1 MRALLDTRSG
11 RDPAVVIWAAA
22 GTCWAVMAA
31 LVLAGASGFCHDGV
45 APDGTSE
52 PPGTVFAVWL
62 VMIGAMML
70 PTTVPLARM
79 FVVVTARAPRPTGTR
94 VAFLAGYL
102 ALWSGFAAAA
112 LLGDR
117 AVDALLGRAAPS
129 GLVLGAVLVV
139 AGVFQ
144 LTPWKNHCL
153 TVCRSPWMFLW
164 QYYGRGVRGAWML
177 GVRHGAFCLGC
188 CWALMLVM
196 LGTGVSSIRWM
207 LALTGAMLLEKTA
220 PKGSRLAVPL
230 GGALILAGAAVFL
243 PAVGAFPA
251 DLAGSAARPGG
262 GRGRREGR
270 PGGGG
275 GQPGDSLAGAGAGP
289 TAARGPHR
297 FPTGPPACSNQQFL
311 RHGLRRG
318 VDGDARSNELRVRVA
333 RQAGPNRLRGPS

>member
-1 MRALLDTRSG
+1 MRAFLDTRSR

-22 GTCWAVMAA
+22 GTCWVMMAA

-52 PPGTVFAVWL
+52 QPGTVFAVWL

-79 FVVVTARAPRPTGTR
+79 FVVVTARVPRPTGAR

-117 AVDALLGRAAPS
+117 GVDALLGRAAPS

-144 LTPWKNHCL
+144 LTPWKHHCL

-164 QYYGRGVRGAWML
+164 QYYGRGFRGAWML
-177 GVRHGAFCLGC
+177 GVRHGTFCLGC

-196 LGTGVSSIRWM
+196 LGTGVSSMRWM
-207 LALTGAMLLEKTA
+207 LALTGAMLVEKAA
-220 PKGSRLAVPL
+220 PKGFRLAVPL
-230 GGALILAGAAVFL
+230 GGALILAGAAVLL
-243 PAVGAFPA
+243 PAVGASA
-251 DLAGSAARPGG
+251 VDLAGSAERPGGDGAAGEVALVVAAVSLAILWPAQALARQRRAGRTGSRRDHRPARPGSFSVTGYG
-262 GRGRREGR
+262 GA
-270 PGGGG
+270 
-275 GQPGDSLAGAGAGP
+275 S
-289 TAARGPHR
+289 TATRTRTSCVSASP
-297 FPTGPPACSNQQFL
+297 
-311 RHGLRRG
+311 
-318 VDGDARSNELRVRVA
+318 DK
-333 RQAGPNRLRGPS
+333 PSRIG

>member
-1 MRALLDTRSG
+1 MRALLDTHSG

-45 APDGTSE
+45 VTDGTSE

-70 PTTVPLARM
+70 PTTVPLAQM
-79 FVVVTARAPRPTGTR
+79 FVVVTARVPRPTGVR

-102 ALWSGFAAAA
+102 ALWGGFAAAA
-112 LLGDR
+112 VLGDR
-117 AVDALLGRAAPS
+117 GVDALLGRAPS

-144 LTPWKNHCL
+144 LTPWKHHCL
-153 TVCRSPWMFLW
+153 TACRTPWMFLW
-164 QYYGRGVRGAWML
+164 RYYGRGVRGAWML

-196 LGTGVSSIRWM
+196 LSTGVSSMRWM
-207 LALTGAMLLEKTA
+207 LALTGAMLVEKAA

-230 GGALILAGAAVFL
+230 GGALILAGAAVVL
-243 PAVGAFPA
+243 PAVGASA
-251 DLAGSAARPGG
+251 IDLAGIAARPGEDG
-262 GRGRREGR
+262 AAGEVALVVAAV
-270 PGGGG
+270 
-275 GQPGDSLAGAGAGP
+275 SLAILW
-289 TAARGPHR
+289 
-297 FPTGPPACSNQQFL
+297 PAQAL
-311 RHGLRRG
+311 
-318 VDGDARSNELRVRVA
+318 ARSRRAGRAGSRRDHRLA
-333 RQAGPNRLRGPS
+333 RTSTFSVTGYGGASAATQARTSCASATPDEPGRIG

>member
-1 MRALLDTRSG
+1 MRALLDTRSR

-52 PPGTVFAVWL
+52 QPGMVFAVWL

-79 FVVVTARAPRPTGTR
+79 FVVVTARVPSPTGAR

-117 AVDALLGRAAPS
+117 GVDALLGRAAPS

-144 LTPWKNHCL
+144 LTPWKHHCL

-164 QYYGRGVRGAWML
+164 QYYGRGFRGAWML
-177 GVRHGAFCLGC
+177 GVRHGTFCLGC

-196 LGTGVSSIRWM
+196 LGTGVSSMRWM
-207 LALTGAMLLEKTA
+207 LALTGAMLVEKA
-220 PKGSRLAVPL
+220 AHKGFRLAVPL
-230 GGALILAGAAVFL
+230 GGALILAGAAVLL
-243 PAVGAFPA
+243 PAVGASA
-251 DLAGSAARPGG
+251 VDLAGSAERPGGDGAAGEVALVVAAVSLAILWPAQALARRRRAGRTGSRRDHRPARPGSFSVTGYG
-262 GRGRREGR
+262 GA
-270 PGGGG
+270 
-275 GQPGDSLAGAGAGP
+275 S
-289 TAARGPHR
+289 TATRTRTSCVSASP
-297 FPTGPPACSNQQFL
+297 
-311 RHGLRRG
+311 
-318 VDGDARSNELRVRVA
+318 DK
-333 RQAGPNRLRGPS
+333 PSRIG

>member
-1 MRALLDTRSG
+1 
-11 RDPAVVIWAAA
+11 
-22 GTCWAVMAA
+22 
-31 LVLAGASGFCHDGV
+31 
-45 APDGTSE
+45 
-52 PPGTVFAVWL
+52 VFAVWF

-79 FVVVTARAPRPTGTR
+79 FVVVTARVPRSTGVR

-117 AVDALLGRAAPS
+117 GLDALLGRAAPS
-129 GLVLGAVLVV
+129 GLVLGTVLVV

-243 PAVGAFPA
+243 PAVGASAA

-262 GRGRREGR
+262 DRAAEEVALVVAAV
-270 PGGGG
+270 
-275 GQPGDSLAGAGAGP
+275 SLAILWPVQALARPRRAGRTGSRRDHRPARTSSFSVTGCGGAS
-289 TAARGPHR
+289 TATQARTSCASASPDEPGR
-297 FPTGPPACSNQQFL
+297 IG
-311 RHGLRRG
+311 
-318 VDGDARSNELRVRVA
+318 
-333 RQAGPNRLRGPS
+333 

>member
-11 RDPAVVIWAAA
+11 RDPAVVMWAAA

-52 PPGTVFAVWL
+52 PSGTVFAVWL

-79 FVVVTARAPRPTGTR
+79 FVVVTARVPRPTGAR
-94 VAFLAGYL
+94 MAFLAGYL
-102 ALWSGFAAAA
+102 TLWSGFAAAA
-112 LLGDR
+112 FVGDR
-117 AVDALLGRAAPS
+117 GVDALTGRAAPS

-144 LTPWKNHCL
+144 LTSWKHHCL

-196 LGTGVSSIRWM
+196 LGTGVSSMRWM
-207 LALTGAMLLEKTA
+207 LALAGAMLVERTA
-220 PKGSRLAVPL
+220 RTGSRLAAPL
-230 GGALILAGAAVFL
+230 GGALILAGGAVFL
-243 PAVGAFPA
+243 PALGASPA
-251 DLAGSAARPGG
+251 DLAGSGARPGG
-262 GRGRREGR
+262 DGAA
-270 PGGGG
+270 
-275 GQPGDSLAGAGAGP
+275 GDVALVVAAVSLAILWPAQALARQRRAGRTGS
-289 TAARGPHR
+289 RRDHR
-297 FPTGPPACSNQQFL
+297 P
-311 RHGLRRG
+311 
-318 VDGDARSNELRVRVA
+318 ARSGSFSVTGCGGASTATHA
-333 RQAGPNRLRGPS
+333 RTSCASASPDEPGRIG

>member
-1 MRALLDTRSG
+1 MRALLDTRSR

-52 PPGTVFAVWL
+52 QPGMVFAVWL

-79 FVVVTARAPRPTGTR
+79 FVVVTARVPRPTGAR

-117 AVDALLGRAAPS
+117 GVDALLGRAAPS

-144 LTPWKNHCL
+144 LTPWKHHCL

-164 QYYGRGVRGAWML
+164 QYYGRGFRGAWML
-177 GVRHGAFCLGC
+177 GVRHGTFCLGC

-196 LGTGVSSIRWM
+196 LGTGVSSMRWM
-207 LALTGAMLLEKTA
+207 LALTGAMLVEKA
-220 PKGSRLAVPL
+220 AHKGFRLAVPL
-230 GGALILAGAAVFL
+230 GGALILAGAAVLL
-243 PAVGAFPA
+243 PAAGASA
-251 DLAGSAARPGG
+251 VDLAGSAERPGGDGAAGEVALVVAAVSLAILWPAQALARRRRAGRTGSRRDHRPARPGSFSVTGYG
-262 GRGRREGR
+262 GA
-270 PGGGG
+270 
-275 GQPGDSLAGAGAGP
+275 S
-289 TAARGPHR
+289 TATRTR
-297 FPTGPPACSNQQFL
+297 TSCVPASP
-311 RHGLRRG
+311 
-318 VDGDARSNELRVRVA
+318 DK
-333 RQAGPNRLRGPS
+333 PSRIG

>member
-1 MRALLDTRSG
+1 MRAPLDTRSG

-22 GTCWAVMAA
+22 GTCWAVTAA

-45 APDGTSE
+45 APDGTSG
-52 PPGTVFAVWL
+52 PPGTVFAVWF

-79 FVVVTARAPRPTGTR
+79 FVVVTARAPRSTGTR

-102 ALWSGFAAAA
+102 ALWSGFAAVA

-117 AVDALLGRAAPS
+117 AVDALLGRVAPS

-262 GRGRREGR
+262 DGAAGKVALVVAAV
-270 PGGGG
+270 
-275 GQPGDSLAGAGAGP
+275 SLAILW
-289 TAARGPHR
+289 
-297 FPTGPPACSNQQFL
+297 PAQAL
-311 RHGLRRG
+311 
-318 VDGDARSNELRVRVA
+318 A
-333 RQAGPNRLRGPS
+333 RQRRAGRTGSRRDHRPARTSSFSVTGCGGASTATQARTSCASASPDEPGRIG

>member
-1 MRALLDTRSG
+1 MRALLDTYSG

-45 APDGTSE
+45 VTDGTSE
-52 PPGTVFAVWL
+52 PPVTVFAVWL

-79 FVVVTARAPRPTGTR
+79 FVVVTARVPRPTGVR

-112 LLGDR
+112 VLGDR
-117 AVDALLGRAAPS
+117 GVDALLGPAAPS
-129 GLVLGAVLVV
+129 GLVLGVVLVA

-144 LTPWKNHCL
+144 LTPWKHHCL

-188 CWALMLVM
+188 CWVLMLVM
-196 LGTGVSSIRWM
+196 LGTGMSSMRWM
-207 LALTGAMLLEKTA
+207 LALTGAMLVEKTA
-220 PKGSRLAVPL
+220 RKGSRLAVPL

-243 PAVGAFPA
+243 PAVGA
-251 DLAGSAARPGG
+251 SAAAG
-262 GRGRREGR
+262 EVALVVAAV
-270 PGGGG
+270 
-275 GQPGDSLAGAGAGP
+275 SLAILWPAQALARPRRAG
-289 TAARGPHR
+289 R
-297 FPTGPPACSNQQFL
+297 TGS
-311 RHGLRRG
+311 
-318 VDGDARSNELRVRVA
+318 
-333 RQAGPNRLRGPS
+333 RGPS

>member
-1 MRALLDTRSG
+1 MRAPLDTRSG

-22 GTCWAVMAA
+22 GTCWAVTAA

-45 APDGTSE
+45 APDGTSG
-52 PPGTVFAVWL
+52 PPGTVFAVWF

-79 FVVVTARAPRPTGTR
+79 FVVVTARAPRSTGTR

-102 ALWSGFAAAA
+102 ALWSGFAAVA

-262 GRGRREGR
+262 DGAAGKVALVVAAV
-270 PGGGG
+270 
-275 GQPGDSLAGAGAGP
+275 SLAMLW
-289 TAARGPHR
+289 
-297 FPTGPPACSNQQFL
+297 PAQAL
-311 RHGLRRG
+311 
-318 VDGDARSNELRVRVA
+318 A
-333 RQAGPNRLRGPS
+333 RQRRAGRTGSRRDHRPARTSSFSVTGCGGASTATATQARTSCASASPDEPGRIG